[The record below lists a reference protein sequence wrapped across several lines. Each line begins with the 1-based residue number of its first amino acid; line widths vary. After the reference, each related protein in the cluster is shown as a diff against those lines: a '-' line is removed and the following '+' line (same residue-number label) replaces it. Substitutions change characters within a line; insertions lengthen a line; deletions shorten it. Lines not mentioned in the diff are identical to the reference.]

1 MDNSII
7 LDLVLGTI
15 LAVTVIGRL
24 VTMARVVIPYQ
35 TLPRVGDA
43 PPMEDGPDCSI
54 LIPVRD
60 EAETIG
66 PCLASLSDQSYRR
79 LEILVVDDDSS
90 DGTARVVE
98 EAAIRDGRIR
108 YLRAPQLP
116 AGWTGKNFAL
126 AWGAEKVRGTWL
138 LFTDADTVHAP
149 SALARA
155 LGYAQ
160 AQNLAC
166 LSLTPEQECWT
177 FWERVVQP
185 VVCDLLDQ
193 TYPLAEVNKPTSSC
207 AAAHGAFLLIRREV
221 YETVGGHGQ
230 LRGELLEDVALARA
244 VKERGEPLCFAPGT
258 GLVRSRMYRSF
269 GHLREGWTKNLYLLM
284 GGRPGRA
291 LRAAAALLWTGCV
304 PALAFL
310 TFAGLAVA
318 GMTSSRLLPWA
329 LSVAALL
336 LASEGLFRRA
346 RGHDPLFAW
355 SYPLGVL
362 VVVVFLLESVY
373 RNLSGRG
380 VTWKARVYAG
390 GSS

>member
-1 MDNSII
+1 MDNLITLEIVLGII
-7 LDLVLGTI
+7 LGVTI
-15 LAVTVIGRL
+15 IGRL
-24 VTMARVVIPYQ
+24 VTMARIVIHYRA
-35 TLPRVGDA
+35 LPRVGDA

-90 DGTARVVE
+90 DGTARIVE
-98 EAAIRDGRIR
+98 KAGIRDGRIR

-126 AWGAEKVRGTWL
+126 ACGAEKARGTWL

-149 SALARA
+149 STLARA
-155 LGYAQ
+155 LGYARVQ
-160 AQNLAC
+160 DLAC
-166 LSLTPEQECWT
+166 LSLTPEQECRT

-193 TYPLAEVNKPTSSC
+193 AYPLAEVNKPTSSR

-221 YETVGGHGQ
+221 YDAVGGHG
-230 LRGELLEDVALARA
+230 RFRRELLEDVALARA
-244 VKERGEPLCFAPGT
+244 VKEGGEPLCFTLGT

-284 GGRPGRA
+284 GGRPGPA

-304 PALAFL
+304 PVLALLTFIGLALAGIASSQL
-310 TFAGLAVA
+310 LA
-318 GMTSSRLLPWA
+318 WA
-329 LSVAALL
+329 LSATGLL
-336 LASEGLFRRA
+336 VVSEGVFRWA

-362 VVVVFLLESVY
+362 VVMVFLLESMY

-390 GSS
+390 RSS